1 MDLVGTTSSIQS
13 SVSVTCTLGTMFIL
27 VAVGTIVPVLRVMTT
42 GTGSIVNCQLYRVQ
56 E

>member
-13 SVSVTCTLGTMFIL
+13 SVSVTCTLGMSIP

-42 GTGSIVNCQLYRVQ
+42 GSIVNRQLYRVQ
-56 E
+56 ERL